1 MKVEEKKSLLLEGLL
16 PTDVWNA
23 IIVILILFGVFI
35 AIFKGVVLI
44 RDEVRK
50 NRERKSLEGNTAI
63 DQIATKVTEKINT
76 QIDEKFDSF
85 EQKIDQKFVEIDRKL
100 ASDKETIDMHTR
112 QLNAQ
117 NARVDQLDNDNK
129 ALLHGMSA
137 LLGHIAT
144 GNSIDKVK
152 KTNDVMKNYMID
164 RKYNE
169 EDWKI

>member
-1 MKVEEKKSLLLEGLL
+1 MEEKKSMLLEGLL

-23 IIVILILFGVFI
+23 IIVILILFGVFV
-35 AIFKGVVLI
+35 AVFKGIVLI
-44 RDEVRK
+44 RDEIRK
-50 NRERKSLEGNTAI
+50 NKEKKSLHGNTAI

-76 QIDEKFDSF
+76 QIDEKFESF
-85 EQKIDQKFVEIDRKL
+85 EKKIDEKFEDIDKKL
-100 ASDKETIDMHTR
+100 AADKETIEMHTR

-117 NARVDQLDNDNK
+117 EARVDRLDNDTK

-152 KTNDVMKNYMID
+152 KTNDVMKNYLID
-164 RKYNE
+164 RKYDE

>member
-1 MKVEEKKSLLLEGLL
+1 MEEKKSLLLEGLL

>member
-1 MKVEEKKSLLLEGLL
+1 MEEKKSLLLEGLL

-35 AIFKGVVLI
+35 AVFKGVVLI
-44 RDEVRK
+44 RDEI
-50 NRERKSLEGNTAI
+50 RKSKEKKSLQGNTAV

-85 EQKIDQKFVEIDRKL
+85 EQKFDQKFEEIDRKL
-100 ASDKETIDMHTR
+100 ASDKETIELHTR

-144 GNSIDKVK
+144 GNSVEKVK
-152 KTNDVMKNYMID
+152 KANDAMKNYLID
-164 RKYNE
+164 RKYDE

>member
-1 MKVEEKKSLLLEGLL
+1 MEEKKSMLLEGLL
-16 PTDVWNA
+16 PVDVWNA
-23 IIVILILFGVFI
+23 IIVILILFGVFV
-35 AIFKGVVLI
+35 AVFKGVILI
-44 RDEVRK
+44 RDEIRK
-50 NRERKSLEGNTAI
+50 HKERKQLQGNGVT
-63 DQIATKVTEKINT
+63 DQIADKVIEKLKP
-76 QIDEKFDSF
+76 QIDEKFESF
-85 EQKIDQKFVEIDRKL
+85 EKKIDEKFEDIDKKL
-100 ASDKETIDMHTR
+100 ASDKETIEMHTR

-117 NARVDQLDNDNK
+117 EDRVDRLDNDTK

-152 KTNDVMKNYMID
+152 MTNDVMKNYMID

>member
-1 MKVEEKKSLLLEGLL
+1 MEEKKSMLLEGLL

-23 IIVILILFGVFI
+23 IIVILILFGVFV
-35 AIFKGVVLI
+35 AVFKGVVLI
-44 RDEVRK
+44 RDEI
-50 NRERKSLEGNTAI
+50 RKSKEKKSLQGNTAI

-85 EQKIDQKFVEIDRKL
+85 EQKFDQKFEEIDRKL
-100 ASDKETIDMHTR
+100 ASDKETIEMHTR

-117 NARVDQLDNDNK
+117 EGRVDRLDNDTK

-152 KTNDVMKNYMID
+152 KTNDVMKNYLID
-164 RKYNE
+164 RKYDE

>member
-1 MKVEEKKSLLLEGLL
+1 MEEKKSLLLEGLL

-85 EQKIDQKFVEIDRKL
+85 EQKFDQKFEEIDRKL
-100 ASDKETIDMHTR
+100 ASDKETIEMHTR

-117 NARVDQLDNDNK
+117 NIRVDQLDNDNK

-144 GNSIDKVK
+144 GKSIDKVK